1 MGKKDNSITAVI
13 IQARMKSS
21 RFYGKILKKINNKA
35 LLDILISRLKKLK
48 EVDKIIVATS
58 KSVVDKKIVKLCKKN
73 NYDYFIGSE
82 NDVQSRYYGAAKKFN
97 VSNIIRITSDCPLI
111 DINIIKK
118 IRKLY
123 HSKKKKKYVSNVIFP
138 TYPDGMDVEM
148 FPFELLEQRI
158 RKKIS
163 KFEKEHVTPFF
174 INQKKKE
181 NNLFYSN
188 NYSKL
193 RLTIDTKDDYLIIR
207 KISKHLDNDIFVTLK
222 DIVSLYKRNPG
233 FFEKNQ
239 NVKRR

>member
-1 MGKKDNSITAVI
+1 MEKKDNSLTAVI
-13 IQARMKSS
+13 IQARIRSS

-48 EVDKIIVATS
+48 GVDKIIVATS
-58 KSVVDKKIVKLCKKN
+58 KSIVDKKIVKFCKKN

-111 DINIIKK
+111 DIKIIKK
-118 IRKLY
+118 IKKLY
-123 HSKKKKKYVSNVIFP
+123 YSKKRKEYVSNVIFP

-148 FPFELLEQRI
+148 FPLELLEQRI
-158 RKKIS
+158 KKKIS
-163 KFEKEHVTPFF
+163 NFEKEHVTPFF

-193 RLTIDTKDDYLIIR
+193 RLTVDTKYDYLIIK
-207 KISKHLDNDIFVTLK
+207 KIIKYFDNDIYITLK
-222 DIVSLYKRNPG
+222 DIVSLYKKNPT
-233 FFEKNQ
+233 FFGKNQ
-239 NVKRR
+239 NVNRK